1 MGSTSPSVATAE
13 TGQSSEHSAQWAVLW
28 SPACKIGLLP
38 QVRTVNLGSANSHL
52 QIIQDD
58 LLHPVLGGNKLR
70 KLDGLLPEL
79 QAAKVTDV
87 VSGECQVFCDRD
99 THTSTGYNAPNISFT
114 HHNMTTVHSDVEH
127 NVQSI
132 NIALFGGSG

>member
-1 MGSTSPSVATAE
+1 M
-13 TGQSSEHSAQWAVLW
+13 
-28 SPACKIGLLP
+28 
-38 QVRTVNLGSANSHL
+38 NLDSANSHL

-87 VSGECQVFCDRD
+87 VSGECQVLCDRD
-99 THTSTGYNAPNISFT
+99 THTSIGCNATNISFT
-114 HHNMTTVHSDVEH
+114 HHNMTTVYSDVEH

-132 NIALFGGSG
+132 NIALLGGRGLVCLPCVISY

>member
-1 MGSTSPSVATAE
+1 M
-13 TGQSSEHSAQWAVLW
+13 
-28 SPACKIGLLP
+28 
-38 QVRTVNLGSANSHL
+38 NLDSANSYL

-99 THTSTGYNAPNISFT
+99 THTSTGYNASNISFT
-114 HHNMTTVHSDVEH
+114 QDNMTTVDSDVEH
-127 NVQSI
+127 DVTSHY
-132 NIALFGGSG
+132 